1 MKTKKK
7 KQPPMPSSQGEEPTA
22 YQIATLAAALVRPQ
36 DDLANTG
43 SMQRVTSLAVS
54 LWNASEEA
62 LQRWKESKARQ
73 AQIRDYEAK
82 VPDVPE
88 WRDIPKKERKP
99 ITYQR
104 GLEVLFHHNRNQD
117 RDGLMLDYLK
127 HLASS
132 ESEGDTIA
140 RANWRR
146 MKKDGFEPGEFGRIA
161 TFFPQWLTVRR
172 SLINA
177 ANAKQR
183 KKTQKKP
190 LAG

>member
-1 MKTKKK
+1 MKTEKKS
-7 KQPPMPSSQGEEPTA
+7 QAPEPPSQEAEPTA

-88 WRDIPKKERKP
+88 WRDIAKKERKP

-104 GLEVLFHHNRNQD
+104 GLEVLFHHHRNQD
-117 RDGLMLDYLK
+117 RDGMMLDFLK

-132 ESEGDTIA
+132 ESEGDDIA
-140 RANWRR
+140 RANWQR
-146 MKKDGFEPGEFGRIA
+146 MKEHGFDPGEFGRIA
-161 TFFPQWLTVRR
+161 TSLPHWLSVRR
-172 SLINA
+172 SLSNSE
-177 ANAKQR
+177 NAKQR
-183 KKTQKKP
+183 KKT
-190 LAG
+190 